1 MVDYDAVVWDL
12 DGTLCEYVR
21 SKDELLAAAFGTLDV
36 EPPFSASDYV
46 KRVDLYADRADS
58 MVERRRLCFAE
69 LAEENGHDPEL
80 GREAADIYA
89 AERDHSNV
97 RFLDGAAEALE
108 YVAERYPLALVTNG
122 GPDMQDQK
130 IDGLGIR
137 DHFETIVYAGHDVA
151 AKPDPEPFERA
162 LAALDTSPDRSIY
175 VGNNYEAD
183 VVGAANAGLDSV
195 LIGEQPRRLTVDP
208 LATMATPEELP
219 RIV

>member
-1 MVDYDAVVWDL
+1 MSERDAVLLDL
-12 DGTLCEYVR
+12 DGTLCEYAR
-21 SKDELLAAAFGTLDV
+21 SKNDLLAVAFGELGVD
-36 EPPFSASDYV
+36 PPFSASDYV
-46 KRVDLYADRADS
+46 ERVDLYADRADS
-58 MVERRRLCFAE
+58 MADRRRLCFAE
-69 LAEENGHDPEL
+69 LADENGYDPVL

-108 YVAERYPLALVTNG
+108 YISERYPLGLVTNG

-137 DHFETIVYAGHDVA
+137 DYFETVVYAGHDVA
-151 AKPDPEPFERA
+151 AKPDPEPFEHA
-162 LAALDTSPDRSIY
+162 LATLETSPDRSIY

-183 VVGAANAGLDSV
+183 VVGAANAGLDSI
-195 LIGEQPRRLTVDP
+195 LIGELPGERAVDP
-208 LATMATPEELP
+208 LATMSTPKDLP